1 MFAPP
6 GQRPLVGHPDL
17 CCRLGGSAELFSA
30 GWHGRRVIDMD
41 LKAMPVAPSAV
52 VGSSCA
58 PRTVPKGHI
67 ASTYTSGHISKFKH
81 DRLPYT
87 GHAASLPAPRAEQL
101 KVAAWQHGGMRL
113 AQELFCSGRIY
124 RVLRTHVRSTVS
136 VKTSSHQGSKNKAPN
151 PPTSWSHREEPFFT
165 LGGLFAVKYRIR
177 ARVLGRSLVASVFL
191 VLRRASLAVSLS
203 LSHYHRSWRG
213 IGYGYNTCTLHKK

>member
-1 MFAPP
+1 MCVRTAYVCMCKRAQTHVKGLGEEPTATEQTLQMIRCAGSRTTLCVHKVPP
-6 GQRPLVGHPDL
+6 ILQPNVRAARPKAVGWTPRSL
-17 CCRLGGSAELFSA
+17 LQTGGGSAELFSA

-87 GHAASLPAPRAEQL
+87 GHAASLPAPRAKQL

-113 AQELFCSGRIY
+113 AQGLFCSGRTY
-124 RVLRTHVRSTVS
+124 RVRTYCFCANLEPSR
-136 VKTSSHQGSKNKAPN
+136 VKKHGP
-151 PPTSWSHREEPFFT
+151 
-165 LGGLFAVKYRIR
+165 
-177 ARVLGRSLVASVFL
+177 
-191 VLRRASLAVSLS
+191 
-203 LSHYHRSWRG
+203 
-213 IGYGYNTCTLHKK
+213 